1 MMVSHSDGSATG
13 VAVFPFDFEHG
24 GSHHDVARVVGGKG
38 ASLWAM
44 SRLGIPTPPGFT
56 IGTSECERFL
66 RCGMSDDLR
75 RAVRVHVAGIEA
87 LLGRRFGD
95 SHETTIERTLKD
107 SGVPLLLSVRSGAAV
122 SMPGMMDTVLNV
134 GLTPGTV
141 DALARE
147 SGDQSFAYDTY
158 LRFLRMFAKTVLGLD
173 LADETGPVSE
183 ERCRALHAEVVA
195 RTGPRFDD
203 PFEQLEMCIDA
214 VFRSWNSPRAIVYRD
229 RQHLSGAAG
238 TAVNVQA
245 MVFGNLDRRS
255 ATGVVFTRDP
265 STGEATPRGDLLYC
279 AQGEDVVAGT
289 HRTRPISDLQA
300 GEPRLYDELCD
311 VMNRLELYYRDMCDI
326 EFTIERG
333 KLWILQARAGKRSP
347 QAAARV
353 AVELVSDP
361 RFGLSH
367 ADAVAMVPN
376 EVLAGE
382 ASAAACRAASQR
394 PALACGIG
402 ASPGV
407 ASGVAVLD
415 PDRAVERA
423 DAGDTV
429 ILVRRE
435 TSPSDL
441 HGMSVAAGILTAAG
455 GQMSH
460 AAVVAREW
468 GIPAVCGVAGLDVRA
483 DSFAIGAMLLREG
496 DTLSIDG
503 TTGNVFLGTLETVTS
518 DEGEQVATLRRWAAE
533 IAAPS

>member
-1 MMVSHSDGSATG
+1 
-13 VAVFPFDFEHG
+13 
-24 GSHHDVARVVGGKG
+24 
-38 ASLWAM
+38 
-44 SRLGIPTPPGFT
+44 
-56 IGTSECERFL
+56 
-66 RCGMSDDLR
+66 
-75 RAVRVHVAGIEA
+75 
-87 LLGRRFGD
+87 
-95 SHETTIERTLKD
+95 
-107 SGVPLLLSVRSGAAV
+107 
-122 SMPGMMDTVLNV
+122 
-134 GLTPGTV
+134 
-141 DALARE
+141 
-147 SGDQSFAYDTY
+147 
-158 LRFLRMFAKTVLGLD
+158 
-173 LADETGPVSE
+173 
-183 ERCRALHAEVVA
+183 
-195 RTGPRFDD
+195 
-203 PFEQLEMCIDA
+203 
-214 VFRSWNSPRAIVYRD
+214 
-229 RQHLSGAAG
+229 
-238 TAVNVQA
+238 
-245 MVFGNLDRRS
+245 
-255 ATGVVFTRDP
+255 
-265 STGEATPRGDLLYC
+265 
-279 AQGEDVVAGT
+279 
-289 HRTRPISDLQA
+289 
-300 GEPRLYDELCD
+300 
-311 VMNRLELYYRDMCDI
+311 
-326 EFTIERG
+326 
-333 KLWILQARAGKRSP
+333 
-347 QAAARV
+347 
-353 AVELVSDP
+353 
-361 RFGLSH
+361 
-367 ADAVAMVPN
+367 MVPN